1 MSKEEALL
9 RYKAAAVTWAC
20 ATFTYKGKHECAA
33 KRIREDILKEKCAE
47 ALGLAEYDS
56 SVFTAKVAAIA
67 IPDEGILVFAFKDG
81 SEQTLR
87 WENRSRR
94 ESWTDE
100 MKQAARAKAS
110 EGRP

>member
-1 MSKEEALL
+1 MALAKL
-9 RYKAAAVTWAC
+9 TYVQYAKNSPVTSLIEDLS
-20 ATFTYKGKHECAA
+20 TG
-33 KRIREDILKEKCAE
+33 RIREDILKEKCAE

-100 MKQAARAKAS
+100 MKQAAREFALKGGS
-110 EGRP
+110 KNG